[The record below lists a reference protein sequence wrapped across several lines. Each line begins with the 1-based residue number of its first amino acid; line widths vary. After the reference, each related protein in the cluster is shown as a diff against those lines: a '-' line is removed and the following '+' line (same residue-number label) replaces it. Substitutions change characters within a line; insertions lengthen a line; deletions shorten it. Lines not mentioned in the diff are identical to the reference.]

1 MVYQDDGLIKIDDA
15 LLPGLVKSIEIKNE
29 AQVDE
34 QEVEGQSKKPKQ
46 ATGYEDAKINI
57 ELILEDT
64 QDETGKVTVTRKQ
77 KLEQLQALFR
87 RQGQEKPEV
96 HRIVCEDAAA
106 RGLSQVLLKNL
117 THKAENKKQQIAV
130 TLELWEYL
138 PITITAS
145 KSGSTSSAKEKASA
159 SSGASKGLSEDY
171 KSYLGEDRGSPPS
184 KEETA
189 KAALKV
195 KQSPTY
201 QAAAAV
207 TTTALT
213 ALTGIPLLPF

>member
-1 MVYQDDGLIKIDDA
+1 MVYQDDESIKIDDT

-64 QDETGKVTVTRKQ
+64 QDETGKVTVTRRQ

-117 THKAENKKQQIAV
+117 THKAENKKQQVAV

-159 SSGASKGLSEDY
+159 SSGGLSEDY
-171 KSYLGEDRGSPPS
+171 KSYLGEERGKPPS